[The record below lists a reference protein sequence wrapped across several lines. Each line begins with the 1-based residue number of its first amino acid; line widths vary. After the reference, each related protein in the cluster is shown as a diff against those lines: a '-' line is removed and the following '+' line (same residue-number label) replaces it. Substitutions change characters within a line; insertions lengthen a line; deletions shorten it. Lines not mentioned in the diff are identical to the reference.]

1 MKEILQKIEKQ
12 FKNATEKDK
21 VGMILSSFID
31 HGNQDGGLISVKQ
44 FDELAD
50 TLIQFKDKSV
60 IQDLKSMLQSDTLSE
75 LKQCVYDLL
84 DELEGED

>member
-1 MKEILQKIEKQ
+1 MKEILQKIEH

-31 HGNQDGGLISVKQ
+31 HGNPDGGLISVKQ

-50 TLIQFKDKSV
+50 TLIQFKNKGI
-60 IQDLKSMLQSDTLSE
+60 IQDLKSILQSDTLSG
-75 LKQCVYDLL
+75 LKQCVYVLL

>member
-1 MKEILQKIEKQ
+1 MKEILQKIEQ

-31 HGNQDGGLISVKQ
+31 YGNPDGGLISVKQ

-50 TLIQFKDKSV
+50 TLIQFRDKGI
-60 IQDLKSMLQSDTLSE
+60 IQDLKSMLQADTLSE

>member
-1 MKEILQKIEKQ
+1 MKEILQKIER

-21 VGMILSSFID
+21 IGMILSSFID
-31 HGNQDGGLISVKQ
+31 NGNPDGGLISVKQ

-50 TLIQFKDKSV
+50 TLIQFKNKAI
-60 IQDLKSMLQSDTLSE
+60 IQDLKSILQSDTLSE

>member
-1 MKEILQKIEKQ
+1 MKEILQKIEQ

-31 HGNQDGGLISVKQ
+31 HGNSDGGLISIKQ

-50 TLIQFKDKSV
+50 TLIQFKDEGI
-60 IQDLKSMLQSDTLSE
+60 IQDLKSMLESDTLSE